1 MDGYGRRWILTVTAS
16 LRADDSNLVTDSYT
30 SLCTIRADTSKLAD
44 SMQSQQLPGGG
55 VYYSIDFCV
64 VLLFGLTELKAQ
76 ISWTENVRW
85 SLFWSKDVL
94 TSFSREEKLGK
105 PLKLTKLTVLF

>member
-1 MDGYGRRWILTVTAS
+1 
-16 LRADDSNLVTDSYT
+16 
-30 SLCTIRADTSKLAD
+30 
-44 SMQSQQLPGGG
+44 MQSQQLPGGG

-76 ISWTENVRW
+76 ISWTENVRRG
-85 SLFWSKDVL
+85 LFWSKDVL
-94 TSFSREEKLGK
+94 TSSFSREEKLGK